1 MANLNWRNTLAVVGT
16 AVLTLAACGA
26 PSAPAASPAAP
37 TAAATGPAATAAP
50 VANRGKGG
58 ELKILYWQAVTELNS
73 HHSQGTKDYDGSRL
87 AIEPLAAMG
96 PNGEPVAILAAEVP
110 TKANNGISAD
120 LTTVTWKLKPNVKWS
135 DGSPFTSADVVFTW
149 KYVTDEA
156 TAATDSFTFTNVK
169 SVEATDPLTVKV
181 TYNGPT
187 SNPYQAFVSG
197 YGNIIQEKQYKD
209 FIGAKAKDGPKIPVG
224 TGPYK
229 VKEFKPNDVVLYE
242 INENYR
248 DPNKPFFKTVQ
259 FKGGGD
265 ATGAARAVFQTG
277 EADYSWNLQVEATI
291 LKPMIEAADSKGT
304 FISATSGNLE
314 RLLIQRTDVRAS
326 AGANRG
332 EPSTQHPFLS
342 DLKVRQ
348 ALAMAVDRTPI
359 AALYGGGLAGEASCN
374 VIVGIPAATSK
385 NTASLPVCKY
395 DIAAANKL
403 LDDAGAAKGPDGI
416 RVYKGVKMD
425 IVYQTTVNPLRQK
438 EQEVVKAGWTQL
450 GINVTLKSVDAGV
463 FFGTET
469 DDTASRFFADIE
481 MFTNG
486 PESPDLSNYLQ
497 SWVTSEIKTK
507 AANWSGN
514 NYERWSNPEYDKFYE
529 QYKNETDAAK
539 RNELAVKMNDLL
551 VSDVAVIALVAR
563 KSPVSGIAKGLKGTI
578 PNPWDS
584 EMWNIADWSK

>member
-314 RLLIQRTDVRAS
+314 RLLLNRSDPRAS

-332 EPSTQHPFLS
+332 EPTTQHPFLS

-359 AALYGGGLAGEASCN
+359 AALYGGGLAGEGTCN
-374 VIVGIPAATSK
+374 VVVGIPPATSK
-385 NTASLPVCKY
+385 NTATMPVCKY

-403 LDDAGAAKGPDGI
+403 LDEAGAAKGADGI
-416 RVYKGVKMD
+416 RVYKGTKMD
-425 IVYQTTVNPLRQK
+425 IVYSTTVNPLRQK
-438 EQEVVKAGWTQL
+438 EQEIVKSGWSQL
-450 GINVTLKSVDAGV
+450 GVNVILKSVDAGV
-463 FFGTET
+463 FFGTDT
-469 DDTASRFFADIE
+469 DDAAGRFFTDVE

-486 PESPDLSNYLQ
+486 PESPDLSTYLAG
-497 SWVTSEIKTK
+497 WTSAEIRTK
-507 AANWSGN
+507 AAAWAGN
-514 NYERWSNPEYDKFYE
+514 NYERWSNAEFDGLHA
-529 QYKNETDAAK
+529 QYLKETDAAK
-539 RNELAVKMNDLL
+539 KNELAIKMNDLL
-551 VSDVAVIALVAR
+551 VSDVVVIPLVAR
-563 KSPVSGIAKGLKGTI
+563 KSPVSGISKSLKGTQ

>member
-1 MANLNWRNTLAVVGT
+1 MAHLSLRKTFAVLGA
-16 AVLTLAACGA
+16 AVLTLAACG
-26 PSAPAASPAAP
+26 PTTPAAP
-37 TAAATGPAATAAP
+37 SPTAPSGTAAATATAAP
-50 VANRGKGG
+50 AARGQGG
-58 ELKILYWQAVTELNS
+58 ELKILYWQAVTALNN
-73 HHSQGTKDYDGSRL
+73 HHAQGTKDFDGARL
-87 AIEPLAAMG
+87 VIEPLAHMG
-96 PNGEPVAILAAEVP
+96 PNGEPVAALAAEVP
-110 TKANNGISAD
+110 TKANGGISAD
-120 LTTVTWKLKPNVKWS
+120 LTTATWKLKKDVKWS
-135 DGSPFTSADVVFTW
+135 DGTPFTSADVVFTW
-149 KYVTDEA
+149 KYIADPA
-156 TAATDSFTFTNVK
+156 TAATTANIATNVK
-169 SVEATDPLTVKV
+169 SVEAVDPLTVKV
-181 TYNGPT
+181 TFTGPT
-187 SNPYQAFVSG
+187 ANPYQIFVSG
-197 YGNIIQEKQYKD
+197 LGNIIQEKQYKD
-209 FIGAKAKDGPKIPVG
+209 FIGEKSKDGPKIPVG

-277 EADYSWNLQVEATI
+277 ESDYSWNLQVEATI
-291 LKPMIEAADSKGT
+291 LKPMVEAADAKGT

-314 RLLIQRTDVRAS
+314 RILINRTDPRAS

-332 EPSTQHPFLS
+332 EPTTQHPFLS

-348 ALAMAVDRTPI
+348 ALAMAVDRKPL
-359 AALYGGGLAGEASCN
+359 ADLYGGGLAGEGTCN

-385 NTASLPVCKY
+385 NTASMPVCKY

-403 LDDAGAAKGPDGI
+403 LDEAGAAKGADGI

-438 EQEVVKAGWTQL
+438 EQEIVKAGWTQL
-450 GINVTLKSVDAGV
+450 GINVTLKSVAAGV

-469 DDTASRFFADIE
+469 DDTASRFFADVE

-497 SWVTSEIKTK
+497 GWTTAEIKTK
-507 AANWSGN
+507 AANYSGN
-514 NYERWSNPEYDKFYE
+514 NYERWSNKEYDALYE
-529 QYKNETDAAK
+529 QYSKETDAAK
-539 RNELAVKMNDLL
+539 RNELAIKMNDLL
-551 VSDVAVIALVAR
+551 VSDVVVIPLVAR
-563 KSPVSGIAKGLKGTI
+563 KSPVSGIAKSLKGTI